1 MNITKLLEEAIW
13 KNVLEELDNMTP
25 IELGKAL
32 GTISTVCGTGKD
44 TLADTYVML
53 SGKTGTPSLDFEAL
67 FKGTDCVL
75 IPDCE
80 GKPDQEHGIAS

>member
-1 MNITKLLEEAIW
+1 MHLIKLLEEAIW

-25 IELGKAL
+25 VELGNAL
-32 GTISTVCGTGKD
+32 GTISTVCGTWKD

-53 SGKTGTPSLDFEAL
+53 SGKTGTPSLDIEAL
-67 FKGTDCVL
+67 FKDADCVL

-80 GKPDQEHGIAS
+80 RKSELEHGIAS

>member
-1 MNITKLLEEAIW
+1 MHRMKLLEEAIW

-25 IELGKAL
+25 VELGKAL

-53 SGKTGTPSLDFEAL
+53 AGKTGTPSLDIEAL

-80 GKPDQEHGIAS
+80 GKSEQEHGIAS